1 MAMATSDCL
10 VCGRPYAY
18 YDAVPQHFC
27 SVACEI
33 DAGPVGSQIRA
44 VSVKRGRAAK
54 TARAVVDVESAVPRP
69 ATGKKDDE

>member
-10 VCGRPYAY
+10 VCGRSYAY
-18 YDAVPQHFC
+18 YDARPQHFC

-44 VSVKRGRAAK
+44 VAVERGRAAK
-54 TARAVVDVESAVPRP
+54 TARALVDVESAVPRP
-69 ATGKKDDE
+69 AVGKTNE